1 MNDRKV
7 IEAILFL
14 ADEPVPTRVLG
25 EVLEKPKAEVEAL
38 LSSLTTEY
46 RDADR
51 GFVLRQVAGG
61 WRFYTSPDCSPWL
74 ERFVRGDRQPR
85 LTGAALEVLAI
96 VAYRGP
102 IARSQI
108 TEIRGVESDSVVKTL
123 LQRGLIEEAG
133 REGGPGSPVLF
144 RASGEFLERM
154 GINSVEELPPLREFM
169 PDTEAV
175 EEMESKL
182 SPDA

>member
-61 WRFYTSPDCSPWL
+61 WRFYTSPDCSP
-74 ERFVRGDRQPR
+74 
-85 LTGAALEVLAI
+85 
-96 VAYRGP
+96 
-102 IARSQI
+102 
-108 TEIRGVESDSVVKTL
+108 
-123 LQRGLIEEAG
+123 
-133 REGGPGSPVLF
+133 
-144 RASGEFLERM
+144 
-154 GINSVEELPPLREFM
+154 
-169 PDTEAV
+169 
-175 EEMESKL
+175 
-182 SPDA
+182 